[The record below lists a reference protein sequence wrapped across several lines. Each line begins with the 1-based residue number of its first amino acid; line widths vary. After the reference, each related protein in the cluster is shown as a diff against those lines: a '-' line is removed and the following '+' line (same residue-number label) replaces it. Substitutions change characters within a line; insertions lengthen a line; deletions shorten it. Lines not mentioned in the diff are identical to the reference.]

1 MEAAY
6 EYAHLHMHTDG
17 DDNVAHA
24 TLAHENDVAPLDEIA
39 TLEENYSPMQRRVK
53 FLKCFHLA
61 QITYWL

>member
-39 TLEENYSPMQRRVK
+39 TLEENYSPMQTRVE
-53 FLKCFHLA
+53 
-61 QITYWL
+61 